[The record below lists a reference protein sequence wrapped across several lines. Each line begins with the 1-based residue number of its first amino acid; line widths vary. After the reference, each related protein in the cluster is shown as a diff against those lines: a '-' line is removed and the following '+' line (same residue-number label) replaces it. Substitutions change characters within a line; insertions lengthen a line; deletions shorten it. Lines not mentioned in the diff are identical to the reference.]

1 MPSSFNPTART
12 WIRPLVA
19 LAALALASTAL
30 AHDLPPE
37 IMAKLSAGV
46 SAGADCPDT
55 AGQPLLISPS
65 QLTSA
70 TYLILGF
77 EHILPLGLDHIL
89 FILGLFLLSRELK
102 PLILQVS
109 AFTLAHTLT
118 LGLTMYGVIS
128 PPAHIVEPLIALSI
142 CYIAVE
148 NILTKRLT
156 PWRPLVIFGFG
167 LLHGMGFAGVLGE
180 LGIPEG
186 SFVNALVS
194 FNIGVE
200 LGQLFVIGL
209 AFLCVRF
216 FYAFP
221 WYRPFIVE
229 PASLVIAAIGAYW
242 TVERVLA

>member
-1 MPSSFNPTART
+1 MASKFASDARKCWKVTA
-12 WIRPLVA
+12 LVA
-19 LAALALASTAL
+19 LCMLASGAV

-37 IMAKLSAGV
+37 IMAKLSA
-46 SAGADCPDT
+46 SAGGGSASASASPI
-55 AGQPLLISPS
+55 LITPF
-65 QLTSA
+65 QLTAA

-109 AFTLAHTLT
+109 AFTVAHTLT
-118 LGLTMYGVIS
+118 LGLTIYGVIT
-128 PPAHIVEPLIALSI
+128 PDAHIVEPLIALSI

-148 NILTKRLT
+148 NILTTQLK
-156 PWRPLVIFGFG
+156 PWRTLVIFGFG

-180 LGIPEG
+180 LGIPQEA
-186 SFVNALVS
+186 FLNALVS

-200 LGQLFVIGL
+200 IGQLFVIGV
-209 AFLCVRF
+209 AFLFLRF
-216 FYAFP
+216 FYSFS
-221 WYRPFIVE
+221 WYRPFVVE
-229 PASLVIAAIGAYW
+229 PTSLAIAAIGAFW

>member
-1 MPSSFNPTART
+1 MLSKFMPGARP
-12 WIRPLVA
+12 WALLLIAVA
-19 LAALALASTAL
+19 ILALAGHAA
-30 AHDLPPE
+30 AHNLPPE
-37 IMAKLSAGV
+37 IVAKLSA
-46 SAGADCPDT
+46 SAGAEG
-55 AGQPLLISPS
+55 AAAQGQPILISPF
-65 QLTSA
+65 QLTAA
-70 TYLILGF
+70 TYFILGF

-89 FILGLFLLSRELK
+89 FILGLFLLSREVK

-148 NILTKRLT
+148 NILTKELT
-156 PWRPLVIFGFG
+156 PWRPVVIFGFG

-180 LGIPEG
+180 LGMPKD

-200 LGQLFVIGL
+200 FGQLFVIGV
-209 AFLCVRF
+209 AFVCLRL
-216 FYAFP
+216 FYAFS
-221 WYRPFIVE
+221 WYRPFVVE